1 MHVSRSNETTLD
13 PKIAEILD
21 ASLRQNGFVKPKK
34 QEPEK
39 VENMNPPHFG
49 QPKSPAVMSQPR
61 DILEEEI
68 FEECSKAIA
77 ILNKY
82 RFKQEPEANQRRN
95 HPSMSHFSRE
105 TEATTKEEPKSY
117 KQLWKEGK
125 DLREFARD
133 KNALYAI
140 IYENELLGN
149 NTYLRQHLNR
159 RIRGSSAALIIQRWF
174 RDHNRQK
181 GDKKIV

>member
-1 MHVSRSNETTLD
+1 M
-13 PKIAEILD
+13 
-21 ASLRQNGFVKPKK
+21 
-34 QEPEK
+34 
-39 VENMNPPHFG
+39 
-49 QPKSPAVMSQPR
+49 
-61 DILEEEI
+61 EEEI

-82 RFKQEPEANQRRN
+82 RFKQEPETNQRRN
-95 HPSMSHFSRE
+95 HPSISHFSRE
-105 TEATTKEEPKSY
+105 IEVATKEEPKSY

-125 DLREFARD
+125 DLREFTRD

-159 RIRGSSAALIIQRWF
+159 RIRGCSAALIIQRWF
-174 RDHNRQK
+174 RDHNSQK
-181 GDKKIV
+181 GSKKSLSPQHKQEWVGLLSNKGNLDSKIKKGQARRDHSRSRNSGCYGKLVFEKM